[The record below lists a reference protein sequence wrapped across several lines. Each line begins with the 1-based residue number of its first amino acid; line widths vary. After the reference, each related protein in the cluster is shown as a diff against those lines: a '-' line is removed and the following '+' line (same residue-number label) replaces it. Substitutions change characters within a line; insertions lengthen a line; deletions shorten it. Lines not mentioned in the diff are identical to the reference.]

1 MTDFVMNETRIFY
14 AIFVQRI
21 NECQVILA
29 MTIHMIA
36 LTSQS
41 RLRDAF

>member
-1 MTDFVMNETRIFY
+1 MTESFMSETGIFY

-36 LTSQS
+36 LTRQN